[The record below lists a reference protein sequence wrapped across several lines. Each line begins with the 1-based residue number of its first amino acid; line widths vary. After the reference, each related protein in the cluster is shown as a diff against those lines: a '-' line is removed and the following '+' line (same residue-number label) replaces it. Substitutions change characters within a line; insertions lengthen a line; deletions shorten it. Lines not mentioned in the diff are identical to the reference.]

1 MGLLTKLFCDASGT
15 EFKLSQDLLAIAI
28 VDGEISETERKT
40 ICEIC
45 YKEAISD
52 DTVNDCLMGFD
63 KYVKA
68 LIPAKR
74 RERADYLTK
83 LIRVMGV
90 DVESSHMEIYL
101 LEIIASK
108 MGISHMVLVSLMLMT
123 ATRTYFSGD
132 TGSRILSSFLHNVID
147 PKGKN
152 LRANCDIIK
161 KIFDLMAEN
170 VPQHQNEE
178 EDKAALAKAMNDAT
192 YLLMENSLYY
202 AMSSAQ

>member
-1 MGLLTKLFCDASGT
+1 
-15 EFKLSQDLLAIAI
+15 
-28 VDGEISETERKT
+28 
-40 ICEIC
+40 
-45 YKEAISD
+45 
-52 DTVNDCLMGFD
+52 
-63 KYVKA
+63 
-68 LIPAKR
+68 
-74 RERADYLTK
+74 
-83 LIRVMGV
+83 
-90 DVESSHMEIYL
+90 
-101 LEIIASK
+101 
-108 MGISHMVLVSLMLMT
+108 MT

-152 LRANCDIIK
+152 LRANRDIIK